1 MKRRPA
7 TTIDATPIGRAIDD
21 APRAGRP
28 GAGAMLSTVPVMFVA
43 VGVRLLVSVFGY
55 VLQVLVSRSAT
66 TAQYGRYAFA
76 SSVALAFSGLAG
88 RGSDQLVLQ
97 QAPRFVF
104 ASPVFLSGLRRFVVR
119 RTLVGL
125 VIAMP
130 VSIVVLILGET
141 PDTLGDYAFYASLTV
156 ATIIVGSFG
165 SVENAWLSAHG
176 RPLLADTITFLA
188 TAVLSCV
195 IYLAISIG
203 LDRRSGEVALLSVL
217 LGTTIAVVVIHLC
230 CRWTTSGFEAADP
243 GELSERHWKRVANKF
258 FMVALCQAASGRT
271 IVLALA
277 LALDPTEFAL
287 LFAASKMAQLLDIPH
302 MAIGSWAAPRF
313 AGARDARSMQP
324 LLTTISLFMSI
335 IGLVLGVALIV
346 LRDPVLGVFGDE
358 YRGVAGA
365 FVVLL
370 AGRTLVQQFG
380 PVGYLLGVMG
390 SERSMLRIEA
400 GVAIVG
406 VPFAAF
412 LAWRFGVNGAAVG
425 IAVSVV
431 VRTVAMW
438 WSLGRRHALWGLP
451 APVGSR

>member
-7 TTIDATPIGRAIDD
+7 TTIDAAPIADAIDD
-21 APRAGRP
+21 APERGRL
-28 GAGAMLSTVPVMFVA
+28 AAAALLSTLPVMIVA

-88 RGSDQLVLQ
+88 RGSDQLILQ

-125 VIAMP
+125 IIAVP
-130 VSIVVLILGET
+130 VSVIVLALGET
-141 PDTLGDYAFYASLTV
+141 PDTAGTYVLYASLTA
-156 ATIIVGSFG
+156 ATVVVGSFG

-176 RPLLADTITFLA
+176 RPLLADTLTFLA
-188 TAVLSCV
+188 TAVLSCA
-195 IYLAISIG
+195 IYVAISIG
-203 LDRRSGEVALLSVL
+203 LDRRSGEAALLSVL
-217 LGTTIAVVVIHLC
+217 LGTTIAVTIIHLC
-230 CRWTTSGFEAADP
+230 CRGMTTGFETADP
-243 GELSERHWKRVANKF
+243 GELSERHWRRVANKF

-271 IVLALA
+271 IVLALGLA
-277 LALDPTEFAL
+277 LAPTEFAL
-287 LFAASKMAQLLDIPH
+287 LFAAWKMAQLLDIPH
-302 MAIGSWAAPRF
+302 MAIGSWSAPRF

-324 LLTTISLFMSI
+324 LLTTISRFMSS
-335 IGLVLGVALIV
+335 IGIVLGVALVV
-346 LRDPVLGVFGDE
+346 LRDPILGVFGDE
-358 YRGVAGA
+358 YRGASRA

-370 AGRTLVQQFG
+370 AGQAVVQQFG

-390 SERSMLRIEA
+390 SERAMLRIEA

-406 VPFAAF
+406 VPFAAL
-412 LAWRFGVNGAAVG
+412 LAWRFGVDGAAIG
-425 IAVSVV
+425 IVVSLV
-431 VRTVAMW
+431 VRTIAMW
-438 WSLGRRHALWGLP
+438 WSLGRRHSLWGLP
-451 APVGSR
+451 APIGSR